1 MLLAVAAAAVAL
13 LALAADVLA
22 PRAARRWR
30 RYRTLRRDHTP
41 SVVQDPGRELRA
53 EQKARALLRSCV
65 NAEDWEM
72 YRDLGF
78 LRVQSLLTAPGEEPC
93 SYLLYPHRPIV
104 AYLPQT
110 RRFVGEYCISF
121 EDPSR
126 PYGSGRLPD
135 ADDVLAKWMALS
147 GDERR
152 LIATANMH
160 LPGRQVDPG
169 LVERDLRRL
178 AQWDQD
184 QARRTGAHATVDR
197 EPPRLAHST
206 G

>member
-1 MLLAVAAAAVAL
+1 VLLGVAAAAVAL
-13 LALAADVLA
+13 VALVADLLA

-30 RYRTLRRDHTP
+30 GHRERRSSQP
-41 SVVQDPGRELRA
+41 EPVVQDPGRERRA
-53 EQKARALLRSCV
+53 ELKARALLRSCV
-65 NAEDWEM
+65 NDEDWEM

-78 LRVQSLLTAPGEEPC
+78 LRVDSSLTEPGEEPC
-93 SYLLYPHRPIV
+93 AYLLYAHRPIV

-121 EDPSR
+121 EDHSR

-135 ADDVLAKWMALS
+135 SDDVLAKWMALT
-147 GDERR
+147 GDEQH
-152 LIATANMH
+152 LIAMSNMH

-184 QARRTGAHATVDR
+184 RARRVPDR
-197 EPPRLAHST
+197 PAELAISPT
-206 G
+206 SAS

>member
-1 MLLAVAAAAVAL
+1 VLLGVAAAVVAL
-13 LALAADVLA
+13 VALAADVLA
-22 PRAARRWR
+22 PRALRRWR
-30 RYRTLRRDHTP
+30 RYRAQRRDLP
-41 SVVQDPGRELRA
+41 ASVVQDPGRERRA
-53 EQKARALLRSCV
+53 EQKARALLESCV

-72 YRDLGF
+72 YRELGF
-78 LRVQSLLTAPGEEPC
+78 LRVQSTLVAPDEEPTA
-93 SYLLYPHRPIV
+93 YLLYPHRPIV

-121 EDPSR
+121 EDPAR

-135 ADDVLAKWMALS
+135 SDDVLAKWMALT

-152 LIATANMH
+152 LIAMANMH

-178 AQWDQD
+178 ARWDQD
-184 QARRTGAHATVDR
+184 RERRRAARPTAPHTTLVRSA
-197 EPPRLAHST
+197 S
-206 G
+206 